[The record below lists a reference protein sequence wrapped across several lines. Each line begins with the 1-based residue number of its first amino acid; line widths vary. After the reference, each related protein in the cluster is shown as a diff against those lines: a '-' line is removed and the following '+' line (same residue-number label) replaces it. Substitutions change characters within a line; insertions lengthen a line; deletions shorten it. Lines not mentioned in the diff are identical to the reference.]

1 MGAGATAALLAPSA
15 ARAASDVTLCGL
27 FSQTGA
33 YAVVG
38 RNLDRGIKL
47 ALSEANNTAAGA
59 KINYIIRDDQTN
71 PGVGVQQ
78 VTDAIDH
85 ADARYFVGIASSAVG
100 LAVEQVVGKMHA
112 MLLTSVG
119 ADEITGTNCNMYTFR
134 WAVPTYG
141 AVRSTTYPFIQK
153 NPNAK
158 RWYTITPSYVF
169 GDSLLR
175 NVKEV
180 AQEKGLTLV
189 GNSTHPLGASE
200 FSSIVTQAIA
210 AKPDVI
216 ALLNFGGDAVKTIKT
231 LAQFGAMKNAAV
243 LYVWSAGL
251 LDFAAIGPE
260 GMDGLYAGCQYWH
273 DADAATRKAS
283 APYMKAYNEPM
294 DYVAAS
300 SYVEAKLAIDGMNR
314 AKSTDPLAAAKALQG
329 YAYTGP
335 TGREMVRG
343 YDHQV
348 IKPYYF
354 LRGKAQSAMQNQWDY
369 VETLASSSYPV
380 PQSENQCKLT

>member
-1 MGAGATAALLAPSA
+1 
-15 ARAASDVTLCGL
+15 
-27 FSQTGA
+27 
-33 YAVVG
+33 
-38 RNLDRGIKL
+38 
-47 ALSEANNTAAGA
+47 
-59 KINYIIRDDQTN
+59 
-71 PGVGVQQ
+71 
-78 VTDAIDH
+78 
-85 ADARYFVGIASSAVG
+85 VG

-119 ADEITGTNCNMYTFR
+119 ADEVTGENCNVYTFR
-134 WAVPTYG
+134 WSVPTYG
-141 AVRSTTYPFIQK
+141 AVRSTMYPFIQK

-158 RWYTITPSYVF
+158 KWYTITPSYVF

-189 GNSTHPLGASE
+189 GNAYHPLGASE
-200 FSSIVTQAIA
+200 FSNIVTQAIA

-243 LYVWSAGL
+243 LYIWSAGL
-251 LDFAAIGPE
+251 LDFGAIGPE
-260 GMDGLYAGCQYWH
+260 GMDGLYVGCQYWH

-283 APYMKAYNEPM
+283 APYMKAYSEPM

-300 SYVEAKLAIDGMNR
+300 SYVEAQLAIEGMNR

-329 YAYTGP
+329 LKYTGP
-335 TGREMVRG
+335 TGPEQIRA

-354 LRGKAQSAMQNQWDY
+354 
-369 VETLASSSYPV
+369 
-380 PQSENQCKLT
+380 